1 MSRILLLAAAVALGG
16 CATAIV
22 EPYTTPD
29 GKPALVAYCGGIF
42 RQMTDCHVEA
52 RKQCGGNY
60 TVLAERE
67 APRSAG
73 GTDRR
78 IEFQCAT

>member
-1 MSRILLLAAAVALGG
+1 MSRILLLATAVALGG
-16 CATAIV
+16 CVST
-22 EPYTTPD
+22 ETYTTPD
-29 GKPALVAYCGGIF
+29 GKPALVTYCGGDF
-42 RQMTDCHVEA
+42 KQMTDCHAEA

-73 GTDRR
+73 PKGRYVN
-78 IEFQCAT
+78 FQCGA